1 MMKFKI
7 LFFLIC
13 GCYVSQ
19 AQKFDVYCSTS
30 PYLSSEVTDFKIH
43 LYSPV
48 FIAKRTYQNLSEVVN
63 QYPEELVQSEMSVTS
78 QAWSSFNYGVN
89 REAEP
94 KRYDMIKKA
103 DVTKNYAHLLYKV
116 SYISNGIQYAIVKL
130 HIYSEIQKDPTGFA
144 LAMKKQGNKWII
156 CDDAAIT
163 DLMFMMIFLKQDA
176 LKNIF
181 ENNNTQNFVL
191 DGFIKTSSQ
200 NGALNLNQLLSSIKN
215 QLTKDKI
222 SLETVL
228 DPFRIFK

>member
-1 MMKFKI
+1 MKKYNIFVI
-7 LFFLIC
+7 LLLSINSI
-13 GCYVSQ
+13 Y

-48 FIAKRTYQNLSEVVN
+48 FIAKRAYKNLSEVVN

-116 SYISNGIQYAIVKL
+116 SYISNGTQYAIVKL
-130 HIYSEIQKDPTGFA
+130 HIYSETQKDPTGFA
-144 LAMKKQGNKWII
+144 LAMKKQGNRWII

-163 DLMFMMIFLKQDA
+163 DLMFMMIFLKEDA
-176 LKNIF
+176 LESIFKTNISSN
-181 ENNNTQNFVL
+181 ETLN
-191 DGFIKTSSQ
+191 GFIKTSTR
-200 NGALNLNQLLSSIKN
+200 NGLTNLNQTVSLVKN
-215 QLTKDKI
+215 QLTKDK
-222 SLETVL
+222 SLLSTIL
-228 DPFRIFK
+228 DPYRIFK